1 MENPAIINLIDT
13 PIFRIIYDGRCPNCA
28 HIRTPGSS
36 MLRYVM
42 SRICSLTLA
51 RVFLVKYITNVAGQ
65 VVDKN
70 NLRHKNCRHLS
81 LFNIYIYTKSLRRR
95 RKKYRSIRDADFMFL
110 HWRLRSSSLNLIS
123 NPHRRIIDPW
133 SKLILS
139 PTSTCQA
146 IDIPYTAN

>member
-1 MENPAIINLIDT
+1 MLENPAIINLIDT

-81 LFNIYIYTKSLRRR
+81 LFNIYIYKVIE
-95 RKKYRSIRDADFMFL
+95 KKEKKISI
-110 HWRLRSSSLNLIS
+110 N
-123 NPHRRIIDPW
+123 
-133 SKLILS
+133 
-139 PTSTCQA
+139 
-146 IDIPYTAN
+146 